1 MTRTHLGWGAL
12 PAWAWLA
19 CSSVLGA
26 GTRSAADLRK
36 IAIEPS
42 AGFISGAGGSHTFVV
57 SGHYQDGFVADLT
70 REAVLTT
77 SDPGVATIGAAG
89 KVVSVA
95 EGVARITATSGKH
108 SAGAALVVTPQRPKT
123 WQFYSDVAPIFSKMG
138 CSSNSCHG
146 ALNGQS
152 GFKLSLF
159 GYDAVADYD
168 AVVKHSDGRRIN
180 RAEPEKS
187 LILQKPSFDVSH
199 GGGKLMEKTALE
211 YATLLQWVR
220 DGTPMGDNGGAK
232 LLSVQVL
239 PGGLRVVENLSDRQ
253 QIAAVGAYSDGS
265 RADLTEKVRY
275 TSSDEAIAT
284 VSPSGLVSPKRNGE
298 VTVLIRSL
306 GHLDAMR
313 VAVAVRPDLPVDAA
327 GSPPVRNFV
336 DQLVFGKLRKVKIAP
351 SGLSTDAQFLRR
363 VYLDAIGTLPTPA
376 ESLAFLNDKDP
387 GKRDKLIDALLDRPE
402 YAQFWALKWG
412 DLFMIRD
419 IFNMNNTPYAHEYFR
434 RNFAEDRPYTEVVR
448 EMLTGVGP
456 LAEVG
461 PNNFYARE
469 DRRPAEEYATLVSQS
484 LLGVSLECAR
494 CHDHPKEKW
503 KRDDFLGLAAFFSQV
518 KMKERNGYRP
528 FEGFVVLNYTAE
540 FKHPQSRQVVRPRL
554 LDGSEPVVGPMV
566 DRRELLAQWVAA
578 PANPFFAR
586 ATANRVWK
594 QLFGKGI
601 VEPVD
606 DFRVTNPAGNPELLD
621 RLAGYFVENN
631 FKFKPLMRL
640 MLRSSAYQLAS
651 ASNESNA
658 EDSTNYSR
666 YYVRKLT
673 AEQLLDA
680 VGDVA
685 GVPERFQGFYRGKRA
700 IDLPDPG
707 VPSYFLAT
715 FNRPIRDTAK
725 CERSGAPTI
734 TQAMHFMNGDA
745 VQGKVAS
752 PEGRLREM
760 IASGATDERILEHF
774 YLAAMSRVPKP
785 EEISLAKAFIG
796 KQGNRELGLQ
806 GVVWALLNSK
816 EFLFNH

>member
-1 MTRTHLGWGAL
+1 MTRRQWR
-12 PAWAWLA
+12 WAVFLA
-19 CSSVLGA
+19 CIPVLEAGA
-26 GTRSAADLRK
+26 RNAADLQK
-36 IAIEPS
+36 ITIEPS
-42 AGFISGAGGSHTFVV
+42 AGFISGPGGSHRFVV
-57 SGHYQDGFVADLT
+57 SGHYQDGFLADLT
-70 REAVLTT
+70 RDAVLTT
-77 SDPGVATIGAAG
+77 SDPGVAKVGGAGAII
-89 KVVSVA
+89 STA
-95 EGVARITATSGKH
+95 EGVARITAKFAGH
-108 SAGAALVVTPQRPKT
+108 SAEAALVVTPARPKT
-123 WQFYSDVAPIFSKMG
+123 WQFYSDIAPIFSKLG
-138 CSSNSCHG
+138 CSNNSCHG

-159 GYDAVADYD
+159 GYDAPADYD

-180 RAEPEKS
+180 RSQPERS
-187 LILQKPSFDVSH
+187 LILEKPSFGISH
-199 GGGKLMEKTALE
+199 GGGKLMEKNSLE
-211 YATLLQWVR
+211 YTTLLQWIR
-220 DGTPMGDNGGAK
+220 DGAPMGAAGGPK

-239 PGGLRVVENLSDRQ
+239 PGGFRVLENLSERQ
-253 QIAAVGAYSDGS
+253 QIAALATYSDGS

-275 TSSDEAIAT
+275 VSSDETIAT
-284 VSPSGLVSPKRNGE
+284 VSPSGLVTPKRNGE
-298 VTVLIRSL
+298 VSVLIRTL

-313 VAVAVRPDLPVDAA
+313 VAVAVRPDLPVSANP
-327 GSPPVRNFV
+327 PPVRNFV
-336 DQLVFGKLRKVKIAP
+336 DEAVFAKLRKLKIAP
-351 SGLSTDAQFLRR
+351 AAPSTDAQFLRR
-363 VYLDAIGTLPTPA
+363 VYLDTIGTLPTPE
-376 ESLAFLNDKDP
+376 ESLAFLKATDP
-387 GKRDKLIDALLDRPE
+387 KRRDKLIDTLLDRPE

-434 RNFAEDRPYTEVVR
+434 RNFAEDRPYTDVAR
-448 EMLTGVGP
+448 EMLTGLGP

-461 PNNFYARE
+461 PNNLYSRE

-528 FEGFVVLNYTAE
+528 FEGFVVLNYAAE

-554 LDGSEPVVGPMV
+554 LDGSEPVIGPMT
-566 DRRELLAQWVAA
+566 DRRELLAQWVTAQ
-578 PANPFFAR
+578 ANPFFAR
-586 ATANRVWK
+586 ATVNRVWK

-601 VEPVD
+601 VDPVD
-606 DFRVTNPAGNPELLD
+606 DFRVTNPPSNPELLD
-621 RLAGYFVENN
+621 RLAEYFIEHN
-631 FKFKPLMRL
+631 FRFKPLMKL
-640 MLRSSAYQLAS
+640 MLRSSTYQLAS

-658 EDSTNYSR
+658 GDSTNFSR

-680 VGDVA
+680 VGDVS

-725 CERSGAPTI
+725 CERTGAPTI

-745 VQGKVAS
+745 IQGKVAS
-752 PEGRLREM
+752 AEGRLHEM
-760 IASGATDERILEHF
+760 IAAGATDDRIIEHF
-774 YLAAMSRVPKP
+774 YLAANSRSPKP
-785 EEISLAKAFIG
+785 EELVLAKSFIS
-796 KQGNRELGLQ
+796 KQTNRELGLQ

>member
-1 MTRTHLGWGAL
+1 MKRSHWVWGAVV
-12 PAWAWLA
+12 A
-19 CSSVLGA
+19 CTSVLGA

-36 IAIEPS
+36 ITIEPS

-57 SGHYQDGFVADLT
+57 SGHYSDGFVADLT

-77 SDPGVATIGAAG
+77 SDAAVAKIGTPG
-89 KVVSVA
+89 KVISA
-95 EGVARITATSGKH
+95 TEGVARITAKSGGL
-108 SAGAALVVTPQRPKT
+108 SADAALVVTPARPKA
-123 WQFYSDVAPIFSKMG
+123 WQFYSDIAPLFSKMG
-138 CSSNSCHG
+138 CSSNACHG

-180 RAEPEKS
+180 RTDPEKS
-187 LILQKPSFDVSH
+187 PILQKPSFGVPH
-199 GGGKLMEKTALE
+199 GGGKLMEKTSLE
-211 YATLLQWVR
+211 YTTLLQWIR
-220 DGTPMGDNGGAK
+220 DGAPMGATGGAR

-239 PGGLRVVENLSDRQ
+239 PGGLRVLENLSDRQ
-253 QIAAVGAYSDGS
+253 QMAAVGAYSDGS
-265 RADLTEKVRY
+265 RMDLTEKVRY
-275 TSSDEAIAT
+275 ISSDETIAT
-284 VSPSGLVSPKRNGE
+284 VSATGLVTPKRNGE
-298 VTVLIRSL
+298 VTVLIRTL
-306 GHLDAMR
+306 GNLDAMR
-313 VAVAVRPDLPVDAA
+313 VAVAVRPDLPANA
-327 GSPPVRNFV
+327 SSATVRNFI
-336 DQLVFGKLRKVKIAP
+336 DEQVFGKLRKLKIAP
-351 SGLSTDAQFLRR
+351 SQPSTDSQFLRR
-363 VYLDAIGTLPTPA
+363 VYLDTIGTLPTPE
-376 ESLAFLNDKDP
+376 ESLAFLNDTDAS
-387 GKRDKLIDALLDRPE
+387 KRDKLIDALLDRPE

-419 IFNMNNTPYAHEYFR
+419 IYNMNNTPFAHEFFR
-434 RNFAEDRPYTEVVR
+434 RNFSEDRPYTEVVR
-448 EMLTGVGP
+448 EMLTGVGS

-528 FEGFVVLNYTAE
+528 FEGFVVMNYGGE

-554 LDGSEPVVGPMV
+554 LDGSEPVIGPMA
-566 DRRELLAQWVAA
+566 DRREMLAQWVTAQG
-578 PANPFFAR
+578 NPFFAR
-586 ATANRVWK
+586 ATVNRVWK
-594 QLFGKGI
+594 QIFGKGI

-621 RLAGYFVENN
+621 KLADYFVESN
-631 FKFKPLMRL
+631 FRFKPLMKL

-651 ASNESNA
+651 ATNESNA
-658 EDSTNYSR
+658 EDSANYSH

-725 CERSGAPTI
+725 CERNGAPTI

-745 VQGKVAS
+745 VQGKVAN

-760 IASGATDERILEHF
+760 IAGGATDDGIIERF
-774 YLAAMSRVPKP
+774 YLSANGRRPTP
-785 EEISLAKAFIG
+785 EEVALAKSFIG
-796 KQGNRELGLQ
+796 KQANRELGLQ